1 MSHES
6 RAPRKTA
13 MRLLISAQIIHGHG
27 FGQGFGLVKTQAQ
40 PFTGNGVHAT
50 GGVAN
55 QRNIAA
61 IYASQTSRPG
71 YRASHFA
78 GQLGVPQSPR
88 QFRKFT
94 QRGWQ
99 AAIWLSRYDHHANF
113 MIRYRG

>member
-1 MSHES
+1 MRHES

-13 MRLLISAQIIHGHG
+13 MPLLVSAQVIRGHG
-27 FGQGFGLVKTQAQ
+27 FRQRFRLMKAQAQ
-40 PFTGNGVHAT
+40 PFTGDGIHAT

-78 GQLGVPQSPR
+78 GQLGVPQSPC

-94 QRGWQ
+94 KRGWQ
-99 AAIWLSRYDHHANF
+99 AAIWLSRYD
-113 MIRYRG
+113 